1 MHEPPTISAVYL
13 FPIKSAR
20 AVALPSALVEERGL
34 HLDRRWM
41 VVNAAGRQITQ
52 REHPKLSLV
61 EVELRSAGLM
71 VGAPGL
77 PDLFVPLSPQGGPMT
92 AFLWRVPY
100 AALAASPEAD
110 AWFSAYLGAPHRLA
124 YLPDSTERR
133 MNPRFGQSRVGFA
146 DGNPLH
152 LISEASLADLNAKL
166 GAEVPA
172 LRFRP
177 NLIVRGAPAYA
188 EDGWAS
194 LSIGETQLDL
204 VEATARC
211 SVVNVDPARG
221 VMGGEPLRTLAR
233 HRRVGR
239 LIEFGQNLV
248 MRQGGTLS
256 VGDPVLVTAMRGG
269 GGAPAS
275 LEEPVSGG

>member
-1 MHEPPTISAVYL
+1 MPDVPTISAIYL
-13 FPIKSAR
+13 YPIKSAG
-20 AVALPSALVEERGL
+20 AIALPSARVEERGL

-41 VVNAAGRQITQ
+41 VANPAGRQITQ

-61 EVELRSAGLM
+61 GVELLADGLL
-71 VGAPGL
+71 VRAPAMPEL
-77 PDLFVPLSPQGGPMT
+77 WVPLTPQGGPMT
-92 AFLWRVPY
+92 AYLWRLPY
-100 AALAASPEAD
+100 PALAASPDAD

-124 YLPDSTERR
+124 FMPESTERR
-133 MNPRFGQSRVGFA
+133 MNPTFGTARVGFA

-152 LISEASLADLNAKL
+152 LISEASLADLNARL

-177 NLIVRGAPAYA
+177 NLVVRGAPAYA
-188 EDGWAS
+188 EDTWAGVR
-194 LSIGETQLDL
+194 IGDTQLDL

-233 HRRVGR
+233 HRRHGR
-239 LIEFGQNLV
+239 LIEFGQNLT
-248 MRQGGTLS
+248 MRRGGTLS
-256 VGDPVLVTAMRGG
+256 VGDPVLVTAWRGG
-269 GGAPAS
+269 AAAEPATGA
-275 LEEPVSGG
+275 